1 MIEIAD
7 LLNAYANGYFPM
19 AVPEEDNQ
27 LFWFKPE
34 MRGIIPL
41 DQFKVSKNTMRLYRQ
56 KKYDLKINCDFEQTI
71 RNCANRNETWI
82 SEEIIEL
89 YTHLHQM
96 GFAYSFEV
104 WKNEKMVGGLY
115 GVSLGAAFFGESMF
129 NTQPD
134 TMKLA
139 LVFLVEFLKKYHYQ
153 LLETQYLNPFLE
165 QFGAIE
171 IPESEYEIMLKKALE
186 GFENTKNKV

>member
-1 MIEIAD
+1 
-7 LLNAYANGYFPM
+7 M

-82 SEEIIEL
+82 SDEIIEL
-89 YTHLHQM
+89 YTHLHQL
-96 GFAYSFEV
+96 GFAHSFEV

-115 GVSLGAAFFGESMF
+115 GVSIGAAFFGESMF
-129 NTQPD
+129 NTEPN

-139 LVFLVEFLKKYHYQ
+139 LVFLVEFLKNHHY
-153 LLETQYLNPFLE
+153 LLLDTQYLNPFLE

-171 IPESEYEIMLKKALE
+171 IPESEYEVMLKKALE
-186 GFENTKNKV
+186 GFGKPKK

>member
-1 MIEIAD
+1 MIEITD

-19 AVPEEDNQ
+19 AVPEEGNQ

-34 MRGIIPL
+34 IRGIIPL

-56 KKYDLKINCDFEQTI
+56 KKYDLKINHDFEQTI
-71 RNCANRNETWI
+71 RNCANRDETWI

-89 YTHLHQM
+89 YTHLHQL
-96 GFAYSFEV
+96 GFAHSFEV
-104 WKNEKMVGGLY
+104 WKKDKMVGGLY
-115 GVSLGAAFFGESMF
+115 GVSIGAVFFGESMF
-129 NTQPD
+129 NSEPN

-139 LVFLVEFLKKYHYQ
+139 LIFLMEFLKENSYQ
-153 LLETQYLNPFLE
+153 LLDTQYLNPFLE

-171 IPESEYEIMLKKALE
+171 IPESEYEKMLKKAIAI
-186 GFENTKNKV
+186 